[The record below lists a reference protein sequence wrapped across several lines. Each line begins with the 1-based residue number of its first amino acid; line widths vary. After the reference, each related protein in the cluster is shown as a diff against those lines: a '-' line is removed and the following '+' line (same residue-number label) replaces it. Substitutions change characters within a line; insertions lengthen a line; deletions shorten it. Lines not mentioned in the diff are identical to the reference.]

1 MIGTWKHCMPITP
14 TTIKRL
20 FARSGNRCALP
31 SCAAILV
38 DGERV
43 VAEMC
48 HIRARRKNGPR
59 FDPTLSATERDGF
72 DNLLILCPTC
82 HTLVDKDLKMYPSGA
97 LQQIK
102 ARHEQQ
108 GAVELTPTVTAA
120 ALKIF
125 ARLHECPT
133 ASARNRSI
141 AVSISG
147 DNHGPIKIT
156 QNNGSI
162 GNRGYTANS
171 IGGDANLANYIE
183 YLCGLWVDYTKGI
196 YPDEDQ
202 RWAFIGTKIK
212 RKFRLK
218 KRTRG
223 HLSAERFWDLVRFL
237 DHELSSTPVGRKHIK
252 NKTKLC
258 RSFHEFRHGAM

>member
-1 MIGTWKHCMPITP
+1 VV
-14 TTIKRL
+14 
-20 FARSGNRCALP
+20 
-31 SCAAILV
+31 LV

-43 VAEMC
+43 LAEMC

-59 FDPTLSATERDGF
+59 YDPTLSAKERDGF
-72 DNLLILCPTC
+72 DNLLLLCPTC

-108 GAVELTPTVTAA
+108 GSVELTPSVVAD
-120 ALKIF
+120 ALKVF
-125 ARLHECPT
+125 AWLHERPA

-141 AVSISG
+141 AVSIGG
-147 DNHGPIKIT
+147 DNHGPINIT
-156 QNNGSI
+156 QKNDRGVSK
-162 GNRGYTANS
+162 RGYPVNS
-171 IGGDANLANYIE
+171 IGADANLTNYIE
-183 YLCGLWVDYTKGI
+183 YLCGLWVDYTAKV

-202 RWAFIGTKIK
+202 RWALIGTAIK

-223 HLSAERFWDLVRFL
+223 HLSAERFYDLVRFL
-237 DHELSSTPVGRKHIK
+237 IDEKLPSTPVGRKHLK
-252 NKTKLC
+252 DGTRMC
-258 RSFHEFRHGAM
+258 RSFEEFRHGAM

>member
-1 MIGTWKHCMPITP
+1 MPITP

-20 FARSGNRCALP
+20 FARSGNRCARP
-31 SCAAILV
+31 SCTVTLV

-43 VAEMC
+43 LAEMC

-59 FDPTLSATERDGF
+59 FDPTLSAKERDGF
-72 DNLLILCPTC
+72 DNLLLLCPTC
-82 HTLVDKDLKMYPSGA
+82 HTLVDKDPRMYPPGA
-97 LQQIK
+97 LLQIK

-108 GAVELTPTVTAA
+108 GSVELTPTVTAD

-125 ARLHECPT
+125 ARLHERPA

-141 AVSISG
+141 AVSIGG
-147 DNHGPIKIT
+147 DNHAPININ
-156 QNNGSI
+156 QRNSGS
-162 GNRGYTANS
+162 GGRGFPANS
-171 IGGDANLANYIE
+171 IGADANLTNYIE
-183 YLCGLWVDYTKGI
+183 YLCGLWVDYTAKI

-202 RWAFIGTKIK
+202 RWGMIGNAIK

-223 HLSAERFWDLVRFL
+223 HLSAERFSDLVQFL
-237 DHELSSTPVGRKHIK
+237 VDKLSLTPVGRKHAK
-252 NKTKLC
+252 DNTKLC
-258 RSFHEFRHGAM
+258 RSFDEFRHAAM